1 MTPQALAQI
10 RRWMTLLATD
20 VTAPAWTPVVR
31 CSTPETLRR
40 AARWLVEH
48 GHAPGMNAD
57 MVGILLAMF
66 MIDVPAEALDA
77 AAVFFP
83 QDAAEGRSREWRGT
97 PAPSPRGNTVL
108 RGCSWGRRAFDRQ
121 GGLWNKSTMP
131 ARLQVL
137 LAAICFGT
145 TGTAQAVG
153 PAASPVAVGAARIVF
168 GGLLLAL
175 VARGLRV
182 RLPRVG
188 APLIGMALA
197 VAVYQLS
204 FFAAIRLTG
213 VAVGTVVAIGTGPAA
228 AGALGRLLNGER
240 LSARW
245 AQATALAALGVV
257 LLAGDGGA
265 SVDPTGVALAVT
277 SGVGYAS
284 YTVLSKRMLEA
295 GEAPEGVMAAG
306 FGGAGLLL
314 LPVLLAAGPGFLAT
328 PGGLALAVYLAAV
341 PTALAYVLFSRGLRR
356 LSSGE
361 TATLVLAEPLTASA
375 LGVVALGEH
384 PSAVA
389 GAGAL
394 LVLAGLLVLAAPARR
409 RVAVAAVPA

>member
-1 MTPQALAQI
+1 M
-10 RRWMTLLATD
+10 
-20 VTAPAWTPVVR
+20 
-31 CSTPETLRR
+31 S
-40 AARWLVEH
+40 
-48 GHAPGMNAD
+48 
-57 MVGILLAMF
+57 
-66 MIDVPAEALDA
+66 
-77 AAVFFP
+77 
-83 QDAAEGRSREWRGT
+83 
-97 PAPSPRGNTVL
+97 
-108 RGCSWGRRAFDRQ
+108 
-121 GGLWNKSTMP
+121 

-137 LAAICFGT
+137 LAAVCFGT

-153 PAASPVAVGAARIVF
+153 PGASPVAVGAARIVF
-168 GGLLLAL
+168 GSVLLVL
-175 VARGLRV
+175 VARILRV
-182 RLPRVG
+182 RRPRIG
-188 APLIGMALA
+188 PPLIGMAMA

-228 AGALGRLLNGER
+228 AGALGRLVNGER
-240 LSARW
+240 LTARW
-245 AQATALAALGVV
+245 AQATALAAAGVV

-265 SVDPTGVALAVT
+265 SVDPAGVALAVT
-277 SGVGYAS
+277 SGVGYAG
-284 YTVLSKRMLEA
+284 YTVLSKRMLDA

-314 LPVLLAAGPGFLAT
+314 LPVLIVAGPGFLAT
-328 PGGLALAVYLAAV
+328 PGGLGMTVYLAAV

-361 TATLVLAEPLTASA
+361 TATLVLAEPLTATA

-384 PSAVA
+384 PSVVA

-394 LVLAGLLVLAAPARR
+394 LVLSGLLVLAAPARR

>member
-1 MTPQALAQI
+1 M
-10 RRWMTLLATD
+10 
-20 VTAPAWTPVVR
+20 
-31 CSTPETLRR
+31 S
-40 AARWLVEH
+40 
-48 GHAPGMNAD
+48 
-57 MVGILLAMF
+57 
-66 MIDVPAEALDA
+66 
-77 AAVFFP
+77 
-83 QDAAEGRSREWRGT
+83 
-97 PAPSPRGNTVL
+97 
-108 RGCSWGRRAFDRQ
+108 
-121 GGLWNKSTMP
+121 

-137 LAAICFGT
+137 LTALCFGT

-153 PAASPVAVGAARIVF
+153 PGASPVAVGAARIVF

-188 APLIGMALA
+188 APLIGMAVA

-228 AGALGRLLNGER
+228 AGALGRLVNGER

-245 AQATALAALGVV
+245 AQATALAAAGVV

-265 SVDPTGVALAVT
+265 AVDPTGVALAVT

-284 YTVLSKRMLEA
+284 YTVLSKRMLDA
-295 GEAPEGVMAAG
+295 GEAPEGVMAGG
-306 FGGAGLLL
+306 FGGAGVLL
-314 LPVLLAAGPGFLAT
+314 LPVLVAAGPGFLAT
-328 PGGLALAVYLAAV
+328 PGGLAMAVYVAAV

-361 TATLVLAEPLTASA
+361 TATLVIAEPLTASA

-384 PSAVA
+384 PSAIA